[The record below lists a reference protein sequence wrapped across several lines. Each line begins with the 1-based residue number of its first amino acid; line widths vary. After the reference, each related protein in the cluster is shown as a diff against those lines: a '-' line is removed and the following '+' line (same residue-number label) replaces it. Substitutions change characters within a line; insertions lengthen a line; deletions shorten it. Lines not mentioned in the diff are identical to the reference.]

1 MKIRL
6 SLLGVSLCLSAS
18 AHAYSVYVTGS
29 APVTTQIMP
38 ALGTIEATLA
48 DILAT
53 QIQLGTAVVNG
64 NEQVASVVSE
74 GFKTQREMD
83 ILARQTER
91 LEDARKSFTVPES
104 ICSESASGAAA
115 QVAGTS
121 RATASSL
128 RSVRAAAG
136 GALTGQTRTP
146 GEDAVRA
153 ASTHAGYCTEEEFS
167 SIGGTPFCPAVSRHP
182 GGDRQV
188 TTLYDGSGET
198 GKRPDLTFSDEQID
212 AALAYMK
219 NTARRSAGRSP
230 EKMDLKTAA
239 GQEYQGVYT
248 EYQGITDAA
257 AEPQL
262 SLIAASKPNTS
273 TRDVLSET
281 LQSEAARKYYDETTS
296 SEARRTG
303 MMSERE
309 FEAFEVGR
317 RYANTAYLTDLQE
330 MDGDN
335 LIRELIRTQNLSNW
349 LALGMK
355 NQLIR
360 LSVIEGQSLA
370 LLAEQ
375 KYRPQMAAL
384 EERMNAGG
392 ARGK

>member
-1 MKIRL
+1 MKLRV
-6 SLLGVSLCLSAS
+6 SLLGVSLCLSAGVP
-18 AHAYSVYVTGS
+18 AASVYVTGS
-29 APVTTQIMP
+29 APVSTQIMP

-91 LEDARKSFTVPES
+91 LEEARKSFTVPES
-104 ICSESASGAAA
+104 ICSESASGAAS
-115 QVAGTS
+115 QVAATT

-128 RSVRAAAG
+128 RGSRSAAG
-136 GALTGQTRTP
+136 GALAGTTKTP
-146 GEDAVRA
+146 GEDAIRT
-153 ASTHAGYCTEEEFS
+153 ASTHAGYCTDDEFS
-167 SIGGTPFCPAVSRHP
+167 AIGGTKFCPSQSRLP

-188 TTLYDGSGET
+188 SSLYDGAGLA
-198 GKRPDLTFSDEQID
+198 GKQPDLTFSDEQTE

-230 EKMDLKTAA
+230 EKMDLNTAA
-239 GQEYQGVYT
+239 GQEYQGIYT
-248 EYQGITDAA
+248 EYQGISDAA

-262 SLIAASKPNTS
+262 SLIAASKANAS
-273 TRDVLSET
+273 TRDVLAET
-281 LQSEAARKYYDETTS
+281 LQSAAASKYFDETAS
-296 SEARRTG
+296 PEAVRTG
-303 MMSERE
+303 TMSERE
-309 FEAFEVGR
+309 FEAFETGR

-355 NQLIR
+355 NQLVR

-375 KYRPQMAAL
+375 KYRPQMAVL